1 MAEKHPAKKAAPAAK
16 QASLAG
22 LAEVEIRITVE
33 LGRTELT
40 LEEAM
45 SLAERSM
52 VVGDKLAQEPVDV
65 RINGEFFGRGK
76 LVLVGDHY
84 GVQLTELVDQGGA
97 AAQSKRLRGGWNKNK
112 KTGTENTPRPCR
124 VPLP

>member
-1 MAEKHPAKKAAPAAK
+1 MAEKRPVKKAVPATAPASP
-16 QASLAG
+16 ASLAG
-22 LAEVEIRITVE
+22 LGEVEVKITLE

-52 VVGDKLAQEPVDV
+52 VVGDKMAEEAVDV
-65 RINGEFFGRGK
+65 RINGELFGRGR

-84 GVQLTELVDQGGA
+84 GVQLTELVDQQRPPS
-97 AAQSKRLRGGWNKNK
+97 QSKRLRG
-112 KTGTENTPRPCR
+112 R
-124 VPLP
+124 

>member
-1 MAEKHPAKKAAPAAK
+1 MAEKRPVKKLGPQAAPA
-16 QASLAG
+16 ASLAG
-22 LAEVEIRITVE
+22 LGEVEVKITLE

-52 VVGDKLAQEPVDV
+52 VVGDKMAEEPVDV
-65 RINGEFFGRGK
+65 RINGKLFGRGK

-84 GVQLTELVDQGGA
+84 GVQLTELVDQGRPPSE
-97 AAQSKRLRGGWNKNK
+97 SKRLRGS
-112 KTGTENTPRPCR
+112 
-124 VPLP
+124 